1 MESLGTTQAKHI
13 WPLVRLGD
21 VCDFVYGFP
30 FDSNSFNDEGVGK
43 ALIRIRDVVPGKTNT
58 FTTEVAPSKYNVSDG
73 DLLVGMDGDFNLAQW
88 SGGPALLNQ
97 RVCMFKPKPEALSV
111 GFLNHSLGK
120 YLKAIWDKKPFATV
134 KHLSAK
140 DLNAI
145 FLPLPSLSIQR
156 EIVARLE
163 NELAEADS
171 LAANFKQIGELA
183 DAEFKAELE
192 ETFERVEG
200 EKVRL
205 GNLGRVAMCKR
216 VLKNQTSETGD
227 IPFFKIGTFGKKADA
242 FISQELFDD
251 FSSHYSYPSKGD
263 ILISA
268 AGTLGRTVV
277 FDGTPSYYQDSN
289 IVWLKHDGSRLLNPY
304 LQYFYRTKP
313 WEVSV
318 GVTIPRIYNGDIE
331 RTEIPLPPL
340 STQCAIV
347 AKLDAAKAHCD
358 KLTAAAERGLRGAE
372 KLRAAILTEA
382 FEPWT
387 KN

>member
-1 MESLGTTQAKHI
+1 M
-13 WPLVRLGD
+13 VRLGD
-21 VCDFVYGFP
+21 VCEFVYGFP
-30 FDSNSFNDEGVGK
+30 FDSSAFNEEGQGTP
-43 ALIRIRDVVPGKTNT
+43 LIRIRDVLPG
-58 FTTEVAPSKYNVSDG
+58 TTQTYTTQSAPPQYNVADG

-88 SGGPALLNQ
+88 KGGPALLNQ
-97 RVCMFKPKPEALSV
+97 RVCMFKPKADKVSL
-111 GFLNHSLGK
+111 GFIKHSLGK
-120 YLKAIWDKKPFATV
+120 YLHAIWEKKPFATV

-145 FLPLPSLSIQR
+145 FIPLPALSIQR

-163 NELAEADS
+163 KELTEEDR
-171 LAANFKQIGELA
+171 LAAHFKRIAERA
-183 DAEFKAELE
+183 EDEFKAELE

-200 EKVRL
+200 ERVRL
-205 GNLGRVAMCKR
+205 GDLGRVAMCKR

-242 FISQELFDD
+242 FISQELFDE

-289 IVWLKHDGSRLLNPY
+289 IVWLKHDGTRLFNAY
-304 LQYFYRTKP
+304 LEYFYRLKP

-331 RTEIPLPPL
+331 RTKIPLPPL
-340 STQCAIV
+340 PSQRDIV
-347 AKLDAAKAHCD
+347 AHLDAAKARCE
-358 KLTAAAERGLRGAE
+358 KLKAAAGRGLNAAT
-372 KLRAAILTEA
+372 KLRAALLSEA
-382 FEPWT
+382 FEP
-387 KN
+387 